1 MTQETKQLFAWCGC
15 PIRRSHYE
23 AGHLSKSPEDSKLIF
38 LTDGEDSCREVITI
52 LDEYKALEL
61 VPNCQLQLTVE
72 QDSAK
77 WGESILKYLKCQ
89 EGAAN
94 ITFEQ
99 EEEKSL
105 LNYAH
110 IFQPKMKAA
119 EQAHKN

>member
-1 MTQETKQLFAWCGC
+1 MVKTAAGKWSPFLMNISPWNWC
-15 PIRRSHYE
+15 
-23 AGHLSKSPEDSKLIF
+23 
-38 LTDGEDSCREVITI
+38 LTV
-52 LDEYKALEL
+52 K
-61 VPNCQLQLTVE
+61 LQLTVV
-72 QDSAK
+72 QASAK

>member
-1 MTQETKQLFAWCGC
+1 M
-15 PIRRSHYE
+15 
-23 AGHLSKSPEDSKLIF
+23 
-38 LTDGEDSCREVITI
+38 
-52 LDEYKALEL
+52 
-61 VPNCQLQLTVE
+61 QLTVE
-72 QDSAK
+72 QASAK
-77 WGESILKYLKCQ
+77 WDESILKYLKCQ

-119 EQAHKN
+119 EKAHKNWRIHSLPKKKKFQVKAEEFQ